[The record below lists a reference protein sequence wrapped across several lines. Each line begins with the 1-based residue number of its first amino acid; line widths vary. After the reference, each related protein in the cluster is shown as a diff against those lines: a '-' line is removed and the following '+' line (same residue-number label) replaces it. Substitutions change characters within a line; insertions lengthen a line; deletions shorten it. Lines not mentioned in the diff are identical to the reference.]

1 MYLYATNPWI
11 KDYAKYK
18 LLVKKCEQ
26 TGTKYFKD
34 PKAFTSYQ
42 NDIKDVYP
50 NNNDYNPNEKT

>member
-34 PKAFTSYQ
+34 PKAFTSY
-42 NDIKDVYP
+42 
-50 NNNDYNPNEKT
+50 